1 MLDREILRN
10 DPKKVRKAAGD
21 KGEPCPLDSWLEL
34 DERRRHLLSL
44 SEDLRRERNDLSQR
58 VAERKKQGLDAEDI
72 IRESREAGDR
82 ISRLEQE
89 LGGVDRQML
98 EVELSFPNIPD
109 PDVPVGRD
117 ESANIVLRTF
127 GEPVED
133 PDLLPHWE
141 LLGDRMDQDASG
153 AITGANFILLRGWAA
168 WLQRN
173 LINWMMD
180 HNSRS
185 DMEEVWVPF
194 LANRESMTAT
204 GQIPK
209 LEEDMYHVEKDD
221 LFLVPTGEV
230 PLTNIYRD
238 SIIPEK
244 DLPISLCGYSPCF
257 RREAGSYGKDTR
269 GLNRVHQFE
278 KVEMVRLV
286 RPEDSSAA
294 HEDMVAHAERMLEL
308 LELTYRVSLLSTG
321 DLSFAAAKCCD
332 LEVWAPGQGKW
343 LEVSSVSNF
352 RDFQARRGG
361 IRYRPS
367 DGGKPR
373 FVHTLNGSG
382 LALPRVMAALLETGQ
397 TPDGGIRLPKAL
409 AGFAGVDRLGE
420 TDPASRA
427 L

>member
-1 MLDREILRN
+1 MLDRDILRN
-10 DPKKVRKAAGD
+10 DPEKVRKAAAD
-21 KGEPCPLDSWLEL
+21 KGEPCLIDRWLEL
-34 DERRRHLLSL
+34 DARRRDLLSL
-44 SEDLRRERNDLSQR
+44 TEELRRERNELSRR
-58 VAERKKQGLDAEDI
+58 VAGRKKQGLDAEDI
-72 IRESREAGDR
+72 IRESRRAGDR
-82 ISRLEQE
+82 ISSLEEE
-89 LGGVDRQML
+89 LGGVDRLML
-98 EVELSFPNIPD
+98 EVELSFPNVPD

-117 ESANIVLRTF
+117 ESANIVLRTS
-127 GEPVED
+127 GEPAED

-141 LLGDRMDQDASG
+141 LLGDRMDQEASG
-153 AITGANFILLRGWAA
+153 RITGANFVLLRGWAA
-168 WLQRN
+168 RLQRV
-173 LINWMMD
+173 LISWMMD

-185 DMEEVWVPF
+185 GMEEVWIPF
-194 LANRESMTAT
+194 LANRASMTAT

-209 LEEDMYHVEKDD
+209 LEEDMYRVEKDD

-286 RPEDSSAA
+286 LPEDSPAA
-294 HEDMVAHAERMLEL
+294 HGEMVAHVERMLEL

-321 DLSFAAAKCCD
+321 DLSFAAARCCD

-361 IRYRPS
+361 IRYRPA
-367 DGGKPR
+367 DGGKPG

-382 LALPRVMAALLETGQ
+382 LALPRIMAALVETGQ

-409 AGFAGVDRLGE
+409 AEFTGTDRLE
-420 TDPASRA
+420 RD
-427 L
+427 